1 MALKVEGVVDGGVH
15 AEETLGRSS
24 RLEALQ
30 LALAPSHCLNA
41 NSLPDYSVRLDK
53 VHCSPR

>member
-1 MALKVEGVVDGGVH
+1 VALQIEGIVDGGVH

-24 RLEALQ
+24 GLEALL
-30 LALAPSHCLNA
+30 LARPDA
-41 NSLPDYSVRLDK
+41 NSLPDYSVCLDK